1 MANKRLS
8 DLPEDTDPASDDVF
22 AIDGATT
29 RKATRAS
36 VLGPNIEALRALTSE
51 VDKGIQFTGSGTA
64 ATYDLTAAGKAL
76 LDDADAAAQRT
87 TLGLVIGTD
96 VQAHSADLDAVSG
109 TNTGDQTI
117 TLTGD
122 VTGTGTGS
130 FAATI
135 GGGKV
140 TSAMLNADVFSAAH
154 SWSGTQ
160 TFTAPVLGTPVSAT
174 LTNATGLPVS
184 TGISGLG
191 TGVATFLT
199 TPSSANLR
207 AALTDEVGTGSAY
220 FVGGALGTPASATLT
235 NATGLPLSTGVT
247 GNLSVANLNGGTS
260 ASSSTYWRGDG
271 TWATPAGGGGGDMLA
286 ATYDPNS
293 VAGDAFNS
301 SNTVF
306 TATGTG
312 AVARSVAD
320 RLDEVISAK
329 DFGAKGDS
337 AFVTGNTSITSGAA
351 ALTVVGA
358 SFTANDVGK
367 SIQVPGAGA
376 AGATL
381 VTTILSYTSSTQVTL
396 AANAG
401 TTLSAVSKTVT
412 YYTDDTTALQAAA
425 DEAMSSGKTLFI
437 PKGTYAY
444 DTLSFDHAVGLNLE
458 GDGAWGASILMC
470 TKTSGSNPATTF
482 RSTFDCT
489 VRGIVFSHMSATWI
503 NGYHVDASHALS
515 GETNDTQGLFFQR
528 CGFTSQGNNKYVAR
542 GAKLDQATLVTFEGC
557 KFVSLVRPIT
567 GQNSAG
573 GSYSNVIKF
582 FNCQFYDNAGYQFY
596 DLGEGWH
603 IESCNFQACHDGT
616 QRIAF
621 CGSPCVWRS
630 LTFVNCLAY
639 DATAAG
645 TSYLTL
651 DVGQGLTVIGG
662 MWGGRDDIGT
672 STFLNATGII
682 QGAHFA
688 GVYWSL
694 FTQIAIAAVSGNKAW
709 DIDRGNIVKTC
720 GTLVTNPSNVSPTVT
735 NTYTAIIP

>member
-1 MANKRLS
+1 MANKRIN
-8 DLPEDTDPASDDVF
+8 DLPEATDPASDDVF
-22 AIDGATT
+22 PIDGATT
-29 RKATRAS
+29 RKATRAN
-36 VLGPNIEALRALTSE
+36 VLGANIEAIRGLTSAA
-51 VDKGIQFTGSGTA
+51 DKGIQFTGSGTA
-64 ATYDLTAAGKAL
+64 SVYDLTAAGKAL
-76 LDDADAAAQRT
+76 LDDADASAQRT

-96 VQAHSADLDAVSG
+96 VQAYSAALDAVSG

-130 FAATI
+130 FATTI
-135 GGGKV
+135 GATKV
-140 TSAMLNADVFSAAH
+140 TSSMLNADVFSTAH

-160 TFTAPVLGTPVSAT
+160 TFVAP
-174 LTNATGLPVS
+174 
-184 TGISGLG
+184 
-191 TGVATFLT
+191 
-199 TPSSANLR
+199 
-207 AALTDEVGTGSAY
+207 D
-220 FVGGALGTPASATLT
+220 LGTPASATLT

-247 GNLSVANLNGGTS
+247 GNLPVANLNSGTG

-271 TWATPAGGGGGDMLA
+271 TWATPAGGGSGDMLA

-293 VAGDAFNS
+293 VAADAFNS
-301 SNTVF
+301 TNHNF

-312 AVARSVAD
+312 AVARSVAS
-320 RLDEVISAK
+320 RLGEVISVK
-329 DFGAKGDS
+329 DFGAVGDVI
-337 AFVTGNTSITSGAA
+337 AVTGNTSITSSAA
-351 ALTVVGA
+351 VLTVVGA

-367 SIQVPGAGA
+367 DIQVPGAGA

-381 VTTILSYTSSTQVTL
+381 VSTISAYTSATQVTL
-396 AANAG
+396 ADNAG

-412 YYTDDTTALQAAA
+412 YYTDDTTALQNAA

-444 DTLSFDHAVGLNLE
+444 DTLDFDHAVGLNVE
-458 GDGAWGASILMC
+458 GDGAWNASILMC
-470 TKTSGSNPATTF
+470 TKTSGANPATTF
-482 RSTFDCT
+482 RSTSDCT
-489 VRGIVFSHMSATWI
+489 VRGVVFSHMSATWAS
-503 NGYHVDASHALS
+503 GGFLVDASHALS
-515 GETNDTQGLFFQR
+515 GGTNDTQGLFFER
-528 CGFTSQGNNKYVAR
+528 CGFTSQGNSLHVAF
-542 GAKLDQATLVTFEGC
+542 GVNLDEATLITFSGC
-557 KFVSLVRPIT
+557 KFASLARPIS
-567 GQNSAG
+567 GQDSG
-573 GSYSNVIKF
+573 GSSYSNVVRVL
-582 FNCQFYDNAGYQFY
+582 NCQFYDNVGYQFY
-596 DLGEGWH
+596 HLGEGWH
-603 IESCNFQACHDGT
+603 IEGCNFQACQDGT

-682 QGAHFA
+682 QGVHFA

-694 FTQIAIAAVSGNKAW
+694 FTQIAIAAVAGNKAW
-709 DIDRGNIVKTC
+709 DIDRGNIVKTV
-720 GTLVTNPSNVSPTVT
+720 GTLVTNPSNVTPTVT
-735 NTYTAIIP
+735 NTYTAIIA